1 MFQKVQFSSIY
12 IVRYCS
18 TNSKILFRVVV
29 VFFCDNVRTVL
40 THIGS
45 EIERSIS
52 FDLHKS
58 FCEVDFIRLRSAIE
72 RLSLI

>member
-18 TNSKILFRVVV
+18 TNSKILFRVVF
-29 VFFCDNVRTVL
+29 FFCDNVRTVL